1 MKTLTENQ
9 CKVVKALSEGKN
21 TKEIAFEFGLS
32 PKTIEFH
39 SLNARRKIGVYDIA
53 NLTRWALKAG
63 ISALV
68 MLTYCACA
76 DSTFPGT
83 LTADKFRGDGSALT
97 GISGGQTNISY
108 TAVTNAP
115 WAKTNEPGALYFTN
129 ANNVFRGES
138 FGAGTYSE
146 AGHRVVVTNGGIGG
160 ARFVGGAT
168 PMELVVDNGS
178 LGGMFANDVANTTN
192 RVTYGFGYLLGA
204 GNLTMN
210 GGLGYLFGGS
220 AQNILE
226 VNNGISALTMGSD
239 DTSVTN
245 NRSLLVGR
253 PQASTTNT
261 YESTVAVLG
270 VGGQVVG
277 FDTNSF
283 FQNGVR
289 VSLVAALTN
298 NDTRAITFSNA
309 VYSGASSALSAPT
322 ANELPTAGWV
332 RGLFAGAGVSYYA
345 STNIAAGITN
355 IDMAGGSNFV
365 FTADIPSY
373 NFTRAYTTPANGTY
387 FGSVTTTNKFLQI
400 NSGVTVNSYLS
411 VDSGGSGT
419 AGPAVKP
426 EIYVSYNGTNWFGDW
441 DGPTQNI
448 PEGGTNLYAWVVS
461 NPQYISTNATGFYVQ
476 RRFKMVTQP
485 TPSASTVTFHGGTNW
500 KSHITLS
507 AADSSS
513 GNAYLAAN
521 NTFTGSNTFA
531 QPIVGSG
538 SGLTNVNAEAV
549 ASGVTNQW
557 KIDATNALAT
567 ASFTDFVLSGTNVVI
582 SPTNGNLQSWV
593 TTNTSWAA
601 LDAANTNFT
610 ETIRLNIY
618 ASNTVTWTTSNLS
631 NYTANATS
639 LSNATT
645 VLLFDHF
652 RNTNLWWAYRLR

>member
-1 MKTLTENQ
+1 MKTLTLLLLTGY
-9 CKVVKALSEGKN
+9 C
-21 TKEIAFEFGLS
+21 
-32 PKTIEFH
+32 
-39 SLNARRKIGVYDIA
+39 SLITC
-53 NLTRWALKAG
+53 L
-63 ISALV
+63 
-68 MLTYCACA
+68 A

-83 LTADKFRGDGSALT
+83 LTAGKFRGDGLGIT
-97 GISGGQTNISY
+97 NISGTVQTNISY

-115 WAKTNEPGALYFTN
+115 WAKTNEPGALYLTN
-129 ANNVFRGES
+129 VANVFRGES

-146 AGHRVVVTNGGIGG
+146 AGHRIVVTNGGIGG
-160 ARFVGGAT
+160 ARFVGGST

-204 GNLTMN
+204 GNLTVN

-220 AQNILE
+220 ANNILE
-226 VNNGISALTMGSD
+226 VNNGISALTMGLS

-245 NRSLLVGR
+245 NRSLLVGV

-270 VGGQVVG
+270 VGGEVVG

-298 NDTRAITFSNA
+298 NDTRAITLSNA

-332 RGLFAGAGVSYYA
+332 RSLFAGAGVSYY
-345 STNIAAGITN
+345 
-355 IDMAGGSNFV
+355 V
-365 FTADIPSY
+365 TAIPNA
-373 NFTRAYTTPANGTY
+373 NFTNNTYASGTNVEFSTTIPATGQRSYVDPAVGAYI
-387 FGSVTTTNKFLQI
+387 GSVVWTNRLLEL
-400 NSGVTVNSYLS
+400 NAGVTVNTYL
-411 VDSGGSGT
+411 SGT
-419 AGPAVKP
+419 AGSGIGSLSIKP
-426 EIYVSYNGTNWFGDW
+426 EIYISYDGTNWFGDW
-441 DGPTQNI
+441 DAAAQVVTAGV
-448 PEGGTNLYAWVVS
+448 TNPYSWVIF
-461 NPQYISTNATGFYVQ
+461 NPSYTSTNATGFYVQ
-476 RRFKMVTQP
+476 RRFKVVTQ
-485 TPSASTVTFHGGTNW
+485 TSNNNQDLAVNFGTNW
-500 KSHITLS
+500 PSHITLS
-507 AADSSS
+507 SSTSSS

-521 NTFTGSNTFA
+521 NTFTGTNTFS

-538 SGLTNVNAEAV
+538 ASLTNVNAAAV

-601 LDAANTNFT
+601 LGAANTNFT

-618 ASNTVTWTTSNLS
+618 GSNTVTWTTSNLS

-645 VLLFDHF
+645 VLLFDHV
-652 RNTNLWWAYRLR
+652 RNTNLFWAYRLR